1 MAREQGLWALALA
14 LALTA
19 AAWGGACASRP
30 GIMSALP
37 RCRTAMRLRGG
48 VEFEDVT
55 DADAEMHDAADV
67 GSVLEQA
74 VKKLKAD
81 PGLLHAPELTVFRTY
96 LASLGATLPP
106 KPATGASSAGS
117 AAGSAEPEPSEEEVE
132 EEEEEEE
139 EMQDDDIVAE
149 ADADLDTPQ
158 PPPDT
163 GKEPS
168 DDDFARSAELKNE
181 AMEAAAA
188 GDAEKAAG
196 LWSEVIALAPNA
208 NVVAS
213 RGMCYLKMRKPL
225 AAIRDADN
233 ALGVWRV
240 CVCLSVSVCA
250 RADTTLGG
258 PRVMIAMISRAA
270 QRVASTVQAVGGV
283 WGSIGVRCFCPCV
296 GLKAPCL
303 GSCCFCVRHCA
314 LCLPLSLS
322 CAPCLAARLSLLC
335 FSQRTT
341 PLFRPHTQH
350 FIEAFGKLLPWCF
363 LVGAR
368 EQGLIFCHLRV
379 TCCIGV
385 TSTYPRPTL
394 AMYLSLSPP
403 RPPGT
408 QSHNDDFAQA
418 HSYSK
423 GGFSLT
429 MHVHNQPSIPTLPR
443 RTRRGVARWRCS
455 ESGRKRSRTSAP
467 DRYECMSMFVLV
479 CMQWC
484 VHRPR
489 AHANA

>member
-1 MAREQGLWALALA
+1 MARKQGLWALALT

-240 CVCLSVSVCA
+240 CVSVCVCVCA
-250 RADTTLGG
+250 RRHDAGWTL
-258 PRVMIAMISRAA
+258 VS
-270 QRVASTVQAVGGV
+270 
-283 WGSIGVRCFCPCV
+283 
-296 GLKAPCL
+296 
-303 GSCCFCVRHCA
+303 
-314 LCLPLSLS
+314 
-322 CAPCLAARLSLLC
+322 
-335 FSQRTT
+335 
-341 PLFRPHTQH
+341 
-350 FIEAFGKLLPWCF
+350 
-363 LVGAR
+363 
-368 EQGLIFCHLRV
+368 
-379 TCCIGV
+379 
-385 TSTYPRPTL
+385 
-394 AMYLSLSPP
+394 
-403 RPPGT
+403 
-408 QSHNDDFAQA
+408 
-418 HSYSK
+418 
-423 GGFSLT
+423 
-429 MHVHNQPSIPTLPR
+429 
-443 RTRRGVARWRCS
+443 
-455 ESGRKRSRTSAP
+455 
-467 DRYECMSMFVLV
+467 
-479 CMQWC
+479 
-484 VHRPR
+484 
-489 AHANA
+489 

>member
-1 MAREQGLWALALA
+1 MARKQGLWALALA

-196 LWSEVIALAPNA
+196 LWSEIIALAPNA

-258 PRVMIAMISRAA
+258 PSCHDCDAVPCRPARCLDSASR
-270 QRVASTVQAVGGV
+270 
-283 WGSIGVRCFCPCV
+283 WW
-296 GLKAPCL
+296 CL
-303 GSCCFCVRHCA
+303 GFNRGEVLLPLCGVEGAMSRTCCFCVRHCA

-429 MHVHNQPSIPTLPR
+429 IHVHNQPSIPTLPR

>member
-283 WGSIGVRCFCPCV
+283 WGSIGERCFCPCV

-303 GSCCFCVRHCA
+303 GRVAFACGIV
-314 LCLPLSLS
+314 LSVF
-322 CAPCLAARLSLLC
+322 PCRSPARLVWLLAC
-335 FSQRTT
+335 RFCAFPRGRHLCSG
-341 PLFRPHTQH
+341 HT
-350 FIEAFGKLLPWCF
+350 
-363 LVGAR
+363 R
-368 EQGLIFCHLRV
+368 
-379 TCCIGV
+379 
-385 TSTYPRPTL
+385 STL
-394 AMYLSLSPP
+394 
-403 RPPGT
+403 
-408 QSHNDDFAQA
+408 
-418 HSYSK
+418 
-423 GGFSLT
+423 
-429 MHVHNQPSIPTLPR
+429 
-443 RTRRGVARWRCS
+443 
-455 ESGRKRSRTSAP
+455 
-467 DRYECMSMFVLV
+467 
-479 CMQWC
+479 
-484 VHRPR
+484 
-489 AHANA
+489 

>member
-1 MAREQGLWALALA
+1 MARKQGLWALALA

-240 CVCLSVSVCA
+240 CVCVC
-250 RADTTLGG
+250 L
-258 PRVMIAMISRAA
+258 
-270 QRVASTVQAVGGV
+270 
-283 WGSIGVRCFCPCV
+283 
-296 GLKAPCL
+296 CL
-303 GSCCFCVRHCA
+303 CVR
-314 LCLPLSLS
+314 
-322 CAPCLAARLSLLC
+322 AP
-335 FSQRTT
+335 
-341 PLFRPHTQH
+341 
-350 FIEAFGKLLPWCF
+350 
-363 LVGAR
+363 
-368 EQGLIFCHLRV
+368 
-379 TCCIGV
+379 
-385 TSTYPRPTL
+385 
-394 AMYLSLSPP
+394 
-403 RPPGT
+403 
-408 QSHNDDFAQA
+408 
-418 HSYSK
+418 
-423 GGFSLT
+423 
-429 MHVHNQPSIPTLPR
+429 
-443 RTRRGVARWRCS
+443 TRRWVDPVS
-455 ESGRKRSRTSAP
+455 
-467 DRYECMSMFVLV
+467 
-479 CMQWC
+479 
-484 VHRPR
+484 
-489 AHANA
+489 